1 MTINASVSVIIPTYN
16 RSTLLAAAVESVLAQ
31 SHHVHQIVIVD
42 DGSSDEHRN
51 SLRSLATAHPV
62 ITVHELAGNHGR
74 SRARNDAVA
83 RASGDF
89 VLFLD
94 DDDLLDPT
102 MVETAVQCLSAGTQ
116 ADVAVCCGQFFGNLD
131 DLPLGPFF
139 LDPSGP
145 PPQWI
150 AALVGASR
158 GQREELQANPIRT
171 LLKGGGAPIHAFV
184 VRRSAIGETRFAEDL
199 ESGEDW
205 VFWIDLAIKG
215 CQFRFNS
222 LGRVYVRRH
231 EGNSLATA
239 SGFVACERVL
249 EMVENRGDEEVFLA
263 AARAAAFGW
272 HKGHIEWRR
281 VATSLAR
288 YPVPLLKYGGQFVA
302 RRAYQRWK
310 SATAAKRH

>member
-1 MTINASVSVIIPTYN
+1 
-16 RSTLLAAAVESVLAQ
+16 LAA
-31 SHHVHQIVIVD
+31 
-42 DGSSDEHRN
+42 
-51 SLRSLATAHPV
+51 
-62 ITVHELAGNHGR
+62 
-74 SRARNDAVA
+74 
-83 RASGDF
+83 ASGDF

-102 MVETAVQCLSAGTQ
+102 TVETAVQCLSAGTQ

-131 DLPLGPFF
+131 VLPLGPFF

-145 PPQWI
+145 PPRWI

-158 GQREELQANPIRT
+158 RQRDELQANPIRT

-184 VRRSAIGETRFAEDL
+184 VRRRAIGETRFAEDL

-231 EGNSLATA
+231 AGNSPATA

-249 EMVENRGDEEVFLA
+249 EMVENRGHEEAFLA
-263 AARAAAFGW
+263 AARTAVFSW
-272 HKGHIEWRR
+272 HGGSLEWRR

-288 YPVPLLKYGGQFVA
+288 YPIPLVKYGGQFLA

-310 SATAAKRH
+310 RAKTMSRPTSDARLIPGKTSPRTFDHVDQAQGRLPPGQ